1 MQGNKLKV
9 LLYSINHAPELTGI
23 GKYNGELST
32 WLAREGHEVKVI
44 TAFPYYPNW
53 KIQSPYTGRW
63 WEKEKLSE
71 RETIIRCPL
80 YVPRKLSALKRILHE
95 FSFLLS
101 SSLVLLASFFQKY
114 DVVICVV
121 TPFHLGIPARIFSW
135 LKGIPMVYHIQD
147 LQVDAASDLKMIK
160 QKSLLRLMKS
170 LERWILK
177 RADFVS
183 TISEGMI
190 KKIEA
195 KGIQRNK
202 IHFFPNWVDT
212 DFIHPLP
219 KNKSLRETFGFQPS
233 DRIVLYS
240 GNLGEK
246 QGLENIVEIAH
257 QLRTNE
263 QLFFLIVGEGGAK
276 NKLQQLVN
284 QHQLH
289 NIRFLPLQD
298 YDKLAALLAMADLH
312 LVLQKKAISDLVMP
326 SKLSTI
332 LAAGGCALIT
342 AEEGSTLHKITH
354 QHQIGILIKPD
365 DPDSLK
371 EGVLNAFS
379 SDRYFY
385 MQNARTYAE
394 QFLRKD
400 KILKTF
406 EQQLKYLVQK

>member
-1 MQGNKLKV
+1 MKV

-23 GKYNGELST
+23 GKYNGELSK
-32 WLAREGHEVKVI
+32 WLASEGHEVKVV

-53 KIQSPYTGRW
+53 KVQTPYTGRW
-63 WEKEKLSE
+63 WKKERPSE

-95 FSFLLS
+95 FSFLLT

-114 DVVICVV
+114 DVIICVV
-121 TPFHLGIPARIFSW
+121 TPFHLGIPARFFAW
-135 LKGIPMVYHIQD
+135 LKGIPMVYHVQD
-147 LQVDAASDLKMIK
+147 LQVDAASDLNMIK
-160 QKSLLRLMKS
+160 HQPLLKMMKS
-170 LERWILK
+170 LEKWILD
-177 RADFVS
+177 RADVVS

-190 KKIEA
+190 RKIEA
-195 KGIQRNK
+195 KGIQSEK

-219 KNKSLRETFGFQPS
+219 KSKSLRETFGFQPS

-246 QGLENIVEIAH
+246 QGLENIIEVAS
-257 QLRTNE
+257 QLRTTE
-263 QLFFLIVGEGGAK
+263 KLFFIIAGEGGAK
-276 NKLQQLVN
+276 NRLQELVN
-284 QHQLH
+284 EHQLN

-342 AEEGSTLHKITH
+342 AEDGSTLHKIAC
-354 QHQIGILIKPD
+354 QHKIGIVIKPD
-365 DPDSLK
+365 DPVSLK

-379 SDRYFY
+379 GDRYIY

-394 QFLRKD
+394 RFLHKD
-400 KILKTF
+400 KVLRMF
-406 EQQLKYLVQK
+406 EQQLIYLVQK